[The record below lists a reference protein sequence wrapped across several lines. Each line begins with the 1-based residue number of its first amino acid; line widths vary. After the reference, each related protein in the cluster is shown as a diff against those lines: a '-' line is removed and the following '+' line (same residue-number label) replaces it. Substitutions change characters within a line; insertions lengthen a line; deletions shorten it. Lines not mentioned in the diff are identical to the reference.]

1 MFTKDELKSD
11 PFNHEGMNEKR
22 VHTSE
27 GMNGIQNQTSEG
39 MNGLSEARMKVHI
52 DIEIKEGRKQSFSL
66 EEVSADMLLNEV
78 IAFIKPIVVTES
90 QQKESSSMSLY
101 QSQEQP
107 HYNSQ
112 DSVHSNAHTDTHKND
127 IHFQPQHGS
136 HNLHNSPIIPQ
147 GDTLTIKERLELFLK
162 AEYGNRWFRSLEVK
176 QHYEQAYGSYINLS
190 TVSTY
195 CARMY
200 RDGILERRGNRIQ
213 REYHL
218 IRQRDRYATEAS
230 YPVRHT
236 I

>member
-1 MFTKDELKSD
+1 
-11 PFNHEGMNEKR
+11 
-22 VHTSE
+22 
-27 GMNGIQNQTSEG
+27 
-39 MNGLSEARMKVHI
+39 MKVHI
-52 DIEIKEGRKQSFSL
+52 DIEIKEGRKQSFSI
-66 EEVSADMLLNEV
+66 EEVSADMILNEV
-78 IAFIKPIVVTES
+78 IAFIKPIVVAES
-90 QQKESSSMSLY
+90 QQTESSSMSLH

-107 HYNSQ
+107 HYNYQDNSQ
-112 DSVHSNAHTDTHKND
+112 NNLQNNPQDNSHISAHSNAHTSD
-127 IHFQPQHGS
+127 IHFQPQYGSQNS
-136 HNLHNSPIIPQ
+136 HNLHNSQKPPH

-176 QHYEQAYGSYINLS
+176 QHYEQAYGTYINLS

-218 IRQRDRYATEAS
+218 IRQRERYAAEAS
-230 YPVRHT
+230 FPVRHT